1 MTSRRWELRVHYIHS
16 QPEEL
21 LSLPQNKIWKN
32 FFPPCDL
39 WIEWNRDL
47 NSSLKVSRLPLPSSE
62 SKVITH
68 YRFLF
73 PPLEAWLHCKLHRD
87 GLHVFMELCAVT
99 HWSPVQYE
107 PEARAKHN
115 KLLNYYLK
123 YFDILGYFFLFQVIN
138 YFIFG
143 NLNHFAGEALTLII
157 SQCSFSALS
166 VETKENVSL
175 AWSWWWLGAL
185 PWALKLKYFACFVV
199 V

>member
-1 MTSRRWELRVHYIHS
+1 
-16 QPEEL
+16 
-21 LSLPQNKIWKN
+21 
-32 FFPPCDL
+32 
-39 WIEWNRDL
+39 
-47 NSSLKVSRLPLPSSE
+47 
-62 SKVITH
+62 
-68 YRFLF
+68 
-73 PPLEAWLHCKLHRD
+73 
-87 GLHVFMELCAVT
+87 MELCAVT
-99 HWSPVQYE
+99 HWSSVQYE

-175 AWSWWWLGAL
+175 AWS
-185 PWALKLKYFACFVV
+185 
-199 V
+199 

>member
-1 MTSRRWELRVHYIHS
+1 MLISRWAQTWVAWPQFGLAAGEPPVDQLWSAAGFEASGSIMAAYGLLFCLSIIQKNFHFSDRRWELRVHYIHS

-47 NSSLKVSRLPLPSSE
+47 NSSLKVSRLLSHPLRAKLS
-62 SKVITH
+62 H

-99 HWSPVQYE
+99 HWP
-107 PEARAKHN
+107 
-115 KLLNYYLK
+115 
-123 YFDILGYFFLFQVIN
+123 
-138 YFIFG
+138 
-143 NLNHFAGEALTLII
+143 
-157 SQCSFSALS
+157 
-166 VETKENVSL
+166 SL
-175 AWSWWWLGAL
+175 
-185 PWALKLKYFACFVV
+185 
-199 V
+199 